1 MKCMSHGCARWAVET
16 VLAFVSE
23 FYARTRTQLDA
34 KKIQVFLRSLNLPPR
49 SNTRGSGTQL
59 IELGGKTVKT
69 LIIVKHPQPPSG
81 LRVMEPLIAGVV

>member
-34 KKIQVFLRSLNLPPR
+34 KKIQAFLAC
-49 SNTRGSGTQL
+49 G
-59 IELGGKTVKT
+59 
-69 LIIVKHPQPPSG
+69 
-81 LRVMEPLIAGVV
+81 A